1 MRFPAGCGEPYLLYI
16 SDGSASISLL
26 RDQRKIPLIFNRGQK
41 IVAKS
46 GQAAKESISGQKI
59 RLIYGQLR
67 CPILRKDLSQPED
80 KE

>member
-59 RLIYGQLR
+59 RLIYGHHR

-80 KE
+80 NE